1 MYTDSAM
8 SKTNEKKPGFR
19 FDAKAFLRDSAT
31 IELPLD
37 PNDPTKVE
45 KITFRELSKTDFEK
59 FVQDVFQ
66 INIVENPDAD
76 EDHRKRKDF
85 EKLAEEVS
93 GPLKK
98 WLAKSS
104 GKDEAFFDTFEE
116 NFSMRAFGLL
126 LQVLYE
132 VNHVEEVLATGGN
145 LALLPTVQK
154 IMEAEPETQES
165 QE

>member
-1 MYTDSAM
+1 M
-8 SKTNEKKPGFR
+8 SKDEKQSPNFR

-31 IELPLD
+31 IELPID
-37 PNDPTKVE
+37 PSDETKVE
-45 KITFRELSKTDFEK
+45 KITFRELSKTDFES

-66 INIVENPDAD
+66 INVVENPDDA
-76 EDHRKRKDF
+76 EDKRKRKDF

-98 WLAKSS
+98 WLSKSS
-104 GKDEAFFDTFEE
+104 GKDEEFFDEFEK

-154 IMEAEPETQES
+154 IMEVEPENQES
-165 QE
+165 QA

>member
-1 MYTDSAM
+1 M
-8 SKTNEKKPGFR
+8 SKEEKQSPSFR
-19 FDAKAFLRDSAT
+19 FDAKAFLRDSAV
-31 IELPLD
+31 IELPID
-37 PNDPTKVE
+37 PNDESKVE
-45 KITFRELSKTDFEK
+45 KITFRELSKTDFES

-66 INIVENPDAD
+66 INVVENPDAE
-76 EDHRKRKDF
+76 EDKRKRKDF

-104 GKDEAFFDTFEE
+104 GKDEAFFDEFEK
-116 NFSMRAFGLL
+116 NFSMRAFGIL

-154 IMEAEPETQES
+154 IMEVEPES
-165 QE
+165 QESSA